1 MYLLI
6 KWLFYKN
13 LGSSIVFLVV
23 IFLSRR
29 LVCRRLI
36 TTFDLSLAYSDVVFF
51 IILFRYFTSVG
62 AIQTSKADSINFLG
76 YFLLEITSL
85 HLIFFLVYLLIKWLF
100 YKDLSFFY
108 CHCFIAAFGLSLSY
122 YDVRFVIGLFRC
134 SVFHRFVSILYLCGG
149 NPNKQS
155 GFNRF

>member
-13 LGSSIVFLVV
+13 LGSFVVFLVV

-29 LVCRRLI
+29 LVCRRRLI

-51 IILFRYFTSVG
+51 IILFRYFTCVG
-62 AIQTSKADSINFLG
+62 AIQTSKVDSINFFG

-85 HLIFFLVYLLIKWLF
+85 HLFFF
-100 YKDLSFFY
+100 
-108 CHCFIAAFGLSLSY
+108 
-122 YDVRFVIGLFRC
+122 
-134 SVFHRFVSILYLCGG
+134 
-149 NPNKQS
+149 
-155 GFNRF
+155 